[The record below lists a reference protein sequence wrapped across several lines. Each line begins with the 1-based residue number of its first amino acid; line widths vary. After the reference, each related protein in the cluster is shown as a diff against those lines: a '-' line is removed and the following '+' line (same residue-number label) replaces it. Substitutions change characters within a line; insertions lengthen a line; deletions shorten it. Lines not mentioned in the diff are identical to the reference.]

1 MGLNVI
7 FLAYLCILH
16 TYMCTNQKSLKIENT
31 KNMRKAFVHFLWG
44 TLVLAFVVSGLAF
57 TAIWNGWIG
66 YMPPIEDLQ
75 NPINRF
81 ATQIYSA
88 DGKVIGTWNFNREN
102 RVCIPY
108 SNLSPHLVDALVA
121 TEDARFYDHSGVD
134 FIALGR
140 AIVKRGLLGQTS
152 AGGGST
158 ITQQLAKQLYS
169 ETAKSTLQRVLQK
182 PIEWVIAVKLERN
195 YTKEE
200 IIALYLNYF
209 DFLHNAVGIKTASN
223 TYFNKEPKDLTV
235 EEAATLIGLCK
246 NPSLFNPV
254 RYPERCRERRNVV
267 LDQMRKA
274 GYLTDSQYDEYAAKD
289 LTLDFHRTDHKDG
302 TAPYLREFLR
312 IYMTAERPDISKYP
326 SWNKRQYVLDSIAWV
341 TDPLYGWCNKNFKK
355 DGTPYNL
362 NADGLKVYTTI
373 DSRMQRYAEE
383 AVYGHVA
390 RFLQPEF
397 TKENRRKSNAPFT
410 SQLTKK
416 QVNQIMERAVLQSE
430 RYRVMKANG
439 ASDEEIHRAFHTPT
453 DMSVFTYHGDLDTT
467 MTPLDSIRYV
477 KSFLRAGFM
486 SMDPKTGAVKAY
498 VGGLDYRHFMYDMV
512 TGGRRQ
518 VGSTIKPFLYSLAM
532 ENGFSPC
539 DLAPNVQR
547 TYMVAGQPWTPRNAS
562 HKRAGEMVTLK
573 WGLAQSSN
581 WVSAYLMSKLSPQQF
596 VQLLHDYGI
605 NNPDIHPS
613 MSLCLGPCEVSVAEM
628 VSAYTTFANGGIRV
642 APLFVSRIEDN
653 DGNVVATFQPRMN
666 EVISAESANK
676 MLVELMGVVEGGTAG
691 RLRYKYNFTGD
702 IGGKTGTTNRN
713 SDAWFMGFTPE
724 LVSGCWVGGEDR
736 DIHFD
741 SMRMGQGAT
750 MALPIWAYFMKKVY
764 RDSSL
769 PYDPNSKFNLPE
781 GFDPCAKDADD
792 MEYGIDEVYE

>member
-1 MGLNVI
+1 
-7 FLAYLCILH
+7 
-16 TYMCTNQKSLKIENT
+16 
-31 KNMRKAFVHFLWG
+31 MRKVFIHFLWWLLG
-44 TLVLAFVVSGLAF
+44 LTFLGSSLAFV
-57 TAIWNGWIG
+57 AIWNGWIG

-75 NPINRF
+75 NPISRF
-81 ATQIYSA
+81 ATQIYSS

-102 RVCIPY
+102 RICVPY
-108 SNLSPHLVDALVA
+108 SNLSPYLVQALVA
-121 TEDARFYDHSGVD
+121 TEDVRFYDHSGID
-134 FIALGR
+134 FIALSR

-169 ETAKSTLQRVLQK
+169 DTAGSTLERLLQK

-200 IIALYLNYF
+200 IISLYLNYF
-209 DFLHNAVGIKTASN
+209 DFLHNAVGIKTAAT
-223 TYFNKEPKDLTV
+223 TYFYKDPKNLTL

-274 GYLTDSQYDEYAAKD
+274 GYITDEQYHKSCELP
-289 LTLDFHRTDHKDG
+289 LTLNFHRNDHKDG

-312 IYMTAERPDISKYP
+312 VYMSAERPDRSKYP
-326 SWNKRQYVLDSIAWV
+326 SWNKRQYVLDSIAWD

-390 RFLQPEF
+390 RYLQPEF
-397 TKENRRKSNAPFT
+397 FKENRGKSNAPFT

-430 RYRVMKANG
+430 RYRILKANG
-439 ASDEEIHRAFHTPT
+439 ASDEEIHKSFHTPT
-453 DMSVFTYHGDLDTT
+453 DMSIFTYHGDVDTT
-467 MTPLDSIRYV
+467 MTPIDSIRYV

-486 SMDPKTGAVKAY
+486 SMDPTTGAVKAY
-498 VGGLDYRHFMYDMV
+498 VGGLDYTHFMYDMV

-547 TYMVAGQPWTPRNAS
+547 TYMVAGKPWTPRNAS

-581 WVSAYLMSKLSPQQF
+581 WISAYLMSKLSPQQF

-613 MSLCLGPCEVSVAEM
+613 MSLCLGPCEMTVAEM
-628 VSAYTTFANGGIRV
+628 VSAYTTFANHGIRT
-642 APLFVSRIEDN
+642 APMFVSRIEDN
-653 DGNVVATFQPRMN
+653 EGNVITNFQPRMN
-666 EVISAESANK
+666 EVISEESANK
-676 MLVELMGVVEGGTAG
+676 MLVLLKGVVDGGTAG
-691 RLRYKYNFTGD
+691 RLRYKYNFTGE

-713 SDAWFMGFTPE
+713 SDAWFMGFTPQ
-724 LVSGCWVGGEDR
+724 LVSGCWVGGDDR

-764 RDSSL
+764 RDKTL
-769 PYDPNSKFNLPE
+769 PYDPNAKFDLPE
-781 GFDPCAKDADD
+781 GFDGCSHNAEDD

>member
-1 MGLNVI
+1 
-7 FLAYLCILH
+7 
-16 TYMCTNQKSLKIENT
+16 
-31 KNMRKAFVHFLWG
+31 MRKVFIHFLWWLLG
-44 TLVLAFVVSGLAF
+44 LTFLGSSLAFV
-57 TAIWNGWIG
+57 AIWNGWIG

-75 NPINRF
+75 NPISRF
-81 ATQIYSA
+81 ATQIYSS

-102 RVCIPY
+102 RICVPY
-108 SNLSPHLVDALVA
+108 SNLSPYLVQALVA
-121 TEDARFYDHSGVD
+121 TEDVRFYDHSGID
-134 FIALGR
+134 FIALSR

-169 ETAKSTLQRVLQK
+169 DTAGSTLERLLQK

-200 IIALYLNYF
+200 IISLYLNYF
-209 DFLHNAVGIKTASN
+209 DFLHNAVGIKTAAT
-223 TYFNKEPKDLTV
+223 TYFYKDPKNLTL

-274 GYLTDSQYDEYAAKD
+274 GYITDEQYHKSCELP
-289 LTLDFHRTDHKDG
+289 LTLNFHRNDHKDG

-312 IYMTAERPDISKYP
+312 VYMSAERPDRSKYP
-326 SWNKRQYVLDSIAWV
+326 SWNKRQYVLDSIAWD

-390 RFLQPEF
+390 RYLQPEF
-397 TKENRRKSNAPFT
+397 FKENRGKSNAPFT

-430 RYRVMKANG
+430 RYRILKANG
-439 ASDEEIHRAFHTPT
+439 ASDEEIHKSFHTPT
-453 DMSVFTYHGDLDTT
+453 DMSIFTYHGDVDTT
-467 MTPLDSIRYV
+467 MTPIDSIRYV

-486 SMDPKTGAVKAY
+486 SMDPTTGAVKAY
-498 VGGLDYRHFMYDMV
+498 VGGLDYTHFMYDMV

-547 TYMVAGQPWTPRNAS
+547 TYMVAGKPWTPRNAS

-581 WVSAYLMSKLSPQQF
+581 WISAYLMSKLSPQQF

-613 MSLCLGPCEVSVAEM
+613 MSLCLGPCEMTVAEM
-628 VSAYTTFANGGIRV
+628 VSAYTTFANHGIRT
-642 APLFVSRIEDN
+642 APMFVSRIEDN
-653 DGNVVATFQPRMN
+653 EGNVITNFQPRMN
-666 EVISAESANK
+666 EVISEESANK
-676 MLVELMGVVEGGTAG
+676 MLVLLKGVVDGGTAG
-691 RLRYKYNFTGD
+691 RLRYKYNFTGE

-713 SDAWFMGFTPE
+713 SDAWFMGFTPQ
-724 LVSGCWVGGEDR
+724 LVSGCWVGGDDR

-764 RDSSL
+764 RDKTL
-769 PYDPNSKFNLPE
+769 PYDPNAKFDLPE
-781 GFDPCAKDADD
+781 GFDGCSHNAEDD
-792 MEYGIDEVYE
+792 LEYGIEEVYE